1 MLLLTYDPNVKPT
14 VPFPTPVEPERN
26 YSISLASPYGN
37 PANAVKLQEKLQFI
51 TLTAFMY
58 LFDVSG
64 KTREQ
69 FSREAIRLGL
79 PGLVGKS

>member
-1 MLLLTYDPNVKPT
+1 MLLLTYDPKVKST
-14 VPFPTPVEPERN
+14 QDYV
-26 YSISLASPYGN
+26 ISLVSPYGN
-37 PANAVKLQEKLQFI
+37 PGNAVKMQEQLQFI

-69 FSREAIRLGL
+69 FNKEAMRLGL
-79 PGLVGKS
+79 PGLVV